1 MNRIAPCLL
10 LLCVSA
16 MAGAHEVRM
25 HGPNGDGGCSDAKA
39 TPATLATPPAK
50 PAGATHAATTHT
62 TTHTAHATHAKAKTA
77 PLLRAGGDDDNS
89 PHMPRW
95 HSFLPGMFR

>member
-50 PAGATHAATTHT
+50 PAGATHA
-62 TTHTAHATHAKAKTA
+62 KAKTA
-77 PLLRAGGDDDNS
+77 PVFRAGGDDDNS

>member
-1 MNRIAPCLL
+1 MNRTATCLL
-10 LLCVSA
+10 LLCASA

-25 HGPNGDGGCSDAKA
+25 HGPNGDGGCNETKA
-39 TPATLATPPAK
+39 TPSVMQTPAAK
-50 PAGATHAATTHT
+50 PAGSSLS
-62 TTHTAHATHAKAKTA
+62 HAKTKA
-77 PLLRAGGDDDNS
+77 PTTFHAGGDDDNS